1 MTIDRLPL
9 ELWYEVLGHAVPSYS
24 THGEYLERQRFLTRV
39 VSLVHPSWTR
49 FAQDRLVTRV
59 WFNGDDHNLVTRV
72 RQLVNT
78 LRRQQ
83 QRPIKTTTRELRLD
97 GSLDVLTS
105 ATKHDDHDLCWN
117 RLISLEHVNYEE
129 REPMSR
135 YALFT
140 KLEQLT
146 IRTTLELD
154 VKRGDDDDDVG
165 SGFPNLTRL
174 ALDLSNV
181 DGSVSIEPYSN
192 AFWTRPETTCPRLE
206 HLSLSLDLSPVDC
219 RLVADA
225 WGRTLRS
232 STLTNRLKVLDLA
245 RSNHSQFV
253 IESLLVDRS
262 DDSTFRRF
270 ENLRH
275 LSIESPVRL
284 SNRARRKR
292 PPPPPLGGEW
302 SKFLYDAA
310 GINLDSLDLYLDPL
324 SSDPNDADYYEDDD
338 DDDSEDYHRGGQ
350 EDEELEECP
359 ATTTSPCSSRNESA
373 CMA

>member
-1 MTIDRLPL
+1 MSLSPL
-9 ELWYEVLGHAVPSYS
+9 CTFLSLKLS
-24 THGEYLERQRFLTRV
+24 TE
-39 VSLVHPSWTR
+39 
-49 FAQDRLVTRV
+49 
-59 WFNGDDHNLVTRV
+59 
-72 RQLVNT
+72 
-78 LRRQQ
+78 
-83 QRPIKTTTRELRLD
+83 
-97 GSLDVLTS
+97 
-105 ATKHDDHDLCWN
+105 
-117 RLISLEHVNYEE
+117 
-129 REPMSR
+129 
-135 YALFT
+135 
-140 KLEQLT
+140 LEQLT

-350 EDEELEECP
+350 EDEELEEVEHLLRHLAKI
-359 ATTTSPCSSRNESA
+359 ATRSVSGDDDLSLFKSKRVCVYGLTSDQVRDRRRRRQRGRSKNDDDDDEEGEDFIGIEWRTEGEWDYRFY
-373 CMA
+373 